1 MPSKIGAAHRELRFH
16 QTNRKIQWRGLIA
29 HLCLNERTYTADLFV
44 KKAAPRERRTES
56 AVYNFLEYSTRRF
69 IQGTEFRLR
78 SRIQIYAYCTYVSRG
93 QIVWRGLI
101 AHLCLNERTYTAD
114 LFVKK
119 AAPRERRT
127 ESAVYNFLEYCSW
140 RFIQGTEFRLRSR
153 IQIYAYCTYVSRGQT
168 YAQ

>member
-1 MPSKIGAAHRELRFH
+1 MPSKIGAAHGELRFH

-56 AVYNFLEYSTRRF
+56 AVSQSVNEVYNFLEYCTRRF

-78 SRIQIYAYCTYVSRG
+78 
-93 QIVWRGLI
+93 
-101 AHLCLNERTYTAD
+101 N
-114 LFVKK
+114 
-119 AAPRERRT
+119 
-127 ESAVYNFLEYCSW
+127 
-140 RFIQGTEFRLRSR
+140 R

-168 YAQ
+168 YAQKIQRRGLIAHLYLNEKTSTADLFVNKGCATPTAHRERSLQLLGILHTEVHSRD